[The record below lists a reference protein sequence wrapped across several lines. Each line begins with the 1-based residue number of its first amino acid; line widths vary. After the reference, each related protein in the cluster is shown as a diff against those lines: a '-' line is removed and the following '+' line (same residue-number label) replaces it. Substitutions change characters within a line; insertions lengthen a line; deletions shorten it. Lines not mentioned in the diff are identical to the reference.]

1 MPTAM
6 QIELDERTLNWQ
18 QLVRTYVER
27 ELIPWEVTAELN
39 GGELPPE
46 VLRRI
51 QSEALRLG
59 LPGMDAPVDRGGLG
73 LSMVDQ
79 VAAWEMLGRV
89 TNALCWCFP
98 EAQSW
103 MYEACADSQYQLETY
118 IRPLLEGKRREAYA
132 ITEAESGS
140 HEVVNT
146 SARPTAGGYLLNG
159 EKWFVT
165 SGNLAD
171 FLFVQAKV
179 AAADNAPVGDTLF
192 IVDLDSPGIEIVENP
207 LFSHTFASHHPT
219 YRFTDV
225 LVPERNRIGGGR
237 SGMDYSR
244 AWFRH
249 ERMTIAARM
258 LGAATRMIEEAT
270 AWASQRQIL
279 EEKLIDKQAVQFM
292 LADCCTELWAARLMV
307 YEAARAHD
315 RGGIEPRSLHV
326 RCSMAKLYAT
336 EMANRVADRCL
347 QIWGGRGYR
356 RDNAVER
363 FFREVRV
370 DRIWE
375 GSSEIQRMII
385 AGALA
390 RRGLDAM

>member
-1 MPTAM
+1 M
-6 QIELDERTLNWQ
+6 QIELSEQTRHWQ
-18 QLVRTYVER
+18 QLVRGYVDSR
-27 ELIPWEVTAELN
+27 LIPREVTAELN
-39 GGELPPE
+39 GGELPAE
-46 VLRRI
+46 VMQEILDG
-51 QSEALRLG
+51 ALELG
-59 LPGMDAPVDRGGLG
+59 LPGMDAPASAGGLG
-73 LSMVDQ
+73 LGMVDQ
-79 VAAWEMLGRV
+79 VAAWEELGRV

-103 MYEACADSQYQLETY
+103 MYEACADSAYQLETY
-118 IRPLLEGKRREAYA
+118 VRPLLEGRRREAYA

-140 HEVVNT
+140 HEVINT
-146 SARPTAGGYLLNG
+146 SARLQDGDYLLNG

-171 FLFVQAKV
+171 FLFVQARV
-179 AAADNAPVGDTLF
+179 EDGSEALF
-192 IVDLDSPGIEIVENP
+192 IVDKDSPGLEMVENP
-207 LFSHTFASHHPT
+207 LFSHTFPSHHPT
-219 YRFTDV
+219 YRLSDV
-225 LVPERNRIGGGR
+225 RVPARNRIGGPG

-258 LGAATRMIEEAT
+258 LGAAARMIEEAT
-270 AWASQRQIL
+270 DWARERQIL
-279 EEKLIDKQAVQFM
+279 DEKLIDKQAVQFM
-292 LADCCTELWAARLMV
+292 LADSSTELWAARLMV
-307 YEAARAHD
+307 YEAARAHERENAD
-315 RGGIEPRSLHV
+315 LKALHV

-385 AGALA
+385 ARALA
-390 RRGLDAM
+390 RRGLDGM

>member
-1 MPTAM
+1 M
-6 QIELDERTLNWQ
+6 QIELDEHTLAWQ
-18 QLVRTYVER
+18 QRVRAYVEQ
-27 ELIPWEVTAELN
+27 ELIPHEVAAEMN
-39 GGELPPE
+39 GGELPE
-46 VLRRI
+46 QVMQRI
-51 QSEALRLG
+51 QHKALELG
-59 LPGMDAPVDRGGLG
+59 LPGMDAPSSQGGLG

-79 VAAWEMLGRV
+79 VAAWEMLGRA

-103 MYEACADSQYQLETY
+103 MYEACADSQYQLEHY
-118 IRPLLEGKRREAYA
+118 IQPLLAGRAREAYA

-140 HEVVNT
+140 HEVINT
-146 SARPTAGGYLLNG
+146 TATASGDDYLING

-171 FLFVQAKV
+171 YLFVQARV
-179 AAADNAPVGDTLF
+179 SEGGDALF
-192 IVDLDSPGIEIVENP
+192 IVDMDTPGIELVENP
-207 LFSHTFASHHPT
+207 LFSHTFPSHHPT
-219 YRFTDV
+219 YRFNDV
-225 LVPERNRIGGGR
+225 AVPARNRIGGTR

-244 AWFRH
+244 SWFRH

-258 LGAATRMIEEAT
+258 LGAASRMIEEAT
-270 AWASQRQIL
+270 EWARNRQIL
-279 EEKLIDKQAVQFM
+279 EEKLIDKQAIQFM
-292 LADCCTELWAARLMV
+292 LADCSTELWASRLMV

-315 RGGIEPRSLHV
+315 AGTVDLKSLHV
-326 RCSMAKLYAT
+326 RCSMVKLYTT

-385 AGALA
+385 AGALTK
-390 RRGLDAM
+390 RGLDGM

>member
-1 MPTAM
+1 M
-6 QIELDERTLNWQ
+6 QIELSEQTRNWQ
-18 QLVRTYVER
+18 QLVRNYVESQ
-27 ELIPWEVTAELN
+27 LIPWEVSAELN
-39 GGELPPE
+39 GGELPAE
-46 VLRRI
+46 VMQAILAG
-51 QSEALRLG
+51 ALELG
-59 LPGMDAPVDRGGLG
+59 LPGMDAPVSAGGLG
-73 LSMVDQ
+73 LGMVDQ
-79 VAAWEMLGRV
+79 VAAWEILGRV

-103 MYEACADSQYQLETY
+103 MYEACADSRYQLETY
-118 IRPLLEGKRREAYA
+118 VRPLLEGSRREAYA

-140 HEVVNT
+140 HEVINT
-146 SARPTAGGYLLNG
+146 SARLQGEDYLLNG

-171 FLFVQAKV
+171 FLFVQARV
-179 AAADNAPVGDTLF
+179 DGDSDALF
-192 IVDLDSPGIEIVENP
+192 IVDTDSAGIEMVENP
-207 LFSHTFASHHPT
+207 LFSHTFPSHHPT

-225 LVPERNRIGGGR
+225 VVPGRNRIGGPG

-258 LGAATRMIEEAT
+258 LGAAARMIEEAT
-270 AWASQRQIL
+270 DWARERQIL
-279 EEKLIDKQAVQFM
+279 DEKLIDKQAVQFM
-292 LADCCTELWAARLMV
+292 LADCTMELWAARLMV
-307 YEAARAHD
+307 YEAARAHEGED
-315 RGGIEPRSLHV
+315 PDLKSLHV

-385 AGALA
+385 ARALA
-390 RRGLDAM
+390 RRGLDGM

>member
-1 MPTAM
+1 M
-6 QIELDERTLNWQ
+6 QLEHSEQTRAWQRDVRHYVDTL
-18 QLVRTYVER
+18 
-27 ELIPWEVTAELN
+27 LIPNEVEAELN
-39 GGELPPE
+39 GGELPAATM
-46 VLRRI
+46 RDI
-51 QSEALRLG
+51 QEAALALG
-59 LPGMDAPVDRGGLG
+59 LSGMDAPVEHGGLG
-73 LSMVDQ
+73 KSMVDQ
-79 VAAWEMLGRV
+79 VVAWEALGRA

-103 MYEACADSQYQLETY
+103 MYEACGDNEYQLENY
-118 IRPLLEGKRREAYA
+118 IRPLLEGRRREAYA

-140 HEVVNT
+140 HEVIDT
-146 SARPTAGGYLLNG
+146 TAKSTGGGYRIDG

-171 FLFVQAKV
+171 FFFLQAKTEEG
-179 AAADNAPVGDTLF
+179 GDALF
-192 IVDLDSPGIEIVENP
+192 LVDKDTPGIEMVENP
-207 LFSHTFASHHPT
+207 LFSHTFPSHHPT
-219 YRFTDV
+219 YRLSNV
-225 LVPERNRIGGGR
+225 EVPGRNRIGGPG

-244 AWFRH
+244 SWFRH
-249 ERMTIAARM
+249 ERMTISARM
-258 LGAATRMIEEAT
+258 LGAAERMIEEAT
-270 AWASQRQIL
+270 EWARERDIL
-279 EEKLIDKQAVQFM
+279 GEKLIDKQAIQFM
-292 LADCCTELWAARLMV
+292 LADSATELWASKLMV

-315 RGGIEPRSLHV
+315 EGADLKTLHT
-326 RCSMAKLYAT
+326 RCSMVKLYAT

-385 AGALA
+385 AGALKK
-390 RRGLDAM
+390 RGLADM

>member
-1 MPTAM
+1 M
-6 QIELDERTLNWQ
+6 QIELNDTSRAWQ
-18 QLVRTYVER
+18 QAVRQYVDTT
-27 ELIPWEVTAELN
+27 LIPREVEAELN
-39 GGELPPE
+39 GGELPPAIM
-46 VLRRI
+46 RDI
-51 QSEALRLG
+51 QDQALALG
-59 LPGMDAPVDRGGLG
+59 LPGMDAPAAHGGMGLG
-73 LSMVDQ
+73 MVDQ
-79 VAAWEMLGRV
+79 VVAWEALGRA

-103 MYEACADSQYQLETY
+103 MYQACAGSEYQLETY
-118 IRPLLEGKRREAYA
+118 ITPLLEGRRREAYA

-140 HEVVNT
+140 HEVVNS
-146 SARPTAGGYLLNG
+146 SATRTDDGYLING

-171 FLFVQAKV
+171 FFFVQAKT
-179 AAADNAPVGDTLF
+179 AEGSDALF
-192 IVDLDSPGIEIVENP
+192 LVDKDSPGIDIVENP
-207 LFSHTFASHHPT
+207 LFSHTFPSHHPT

-225 LVPERNRIGGGR
+225 VVPERNRIGGPG

-244 AWFRH
+244 SWFRH

-258 LGAATRMIEEAT
+258 LGAAARMIEEAT
-270 AWASQRQIL
+270 DWARQRQIL
-279 EEKLIDKQAVQFM
+279 EEKLIDKQAIQFM
-292 LADCCTELWAARLMV
+292 LADSATELWAAKLMV

-315 RGGIEPRSLHV
+315 DDTDLKSLHA
-326 RCSMAKLYAT
+326 RCSMVKLYAT

-363 FFREVRV
+363 FYREVRV

-390 RRGLDAM
+390 KRGLDGM